1 MARTHRRQS
10 SGSWIFLLVVL
21 LVGAGVYFMWPGE
34 GGGGDANAPTGG
46 GPDGGIAGQRGED
59 GTGGGGDIE
68 PNSVVPAEI
77 IRGTGEAASQ
87 AESAFRAGVSR
98 VDAEPYEARRLIN
111 EALLSGRLDASRARQ
126 ARRLLGQLAG
136 RLLLNGTP
144 AVREDDPYT
153 LGYTFRPNEYLGNT
167 PRRKGVIS
175 RLELWIP
182 AEGIV
187 LANGLAS
194 ATQFQYGR
202 KYKMVRGPCRAVVD
216 LSDRTMDVYLCP
228 PDAPPLFL
236 RRMPVGIGAPE
247 TPTPTGTFVVS
258 GGGKVLAKR
267 YYPPAGRGSGVIQ
280 HGDPDYPLDDSGR
293 FIQIEGIEGT
303 DVSVKD
309 GYALHGTSEPE
320 SIGQAESLGCIRL
333 RSDDIAWVW
342 AMLYETKST
351 ITIKE

>member
-21 LVGAGVYFMWPGE
+21 VVGAGVYFLWPPE
-34 GGGGDANAPTGG
+34 GGDGGDANAPSGNGPGG
-46 GPDGGIAGQRGED
+46 EIASPGDGGAPQSP
-59 GTGGGGDIE
+59 E
-68 PNSVVPAEI
+68 PNSVVPAELI
-77 IRGTGEAASQ
+77 VGTGTPSDR
-87 AESAFRAGVSR
+87 AESAFRAGLAR
-98 VDAEPYEARRLIN
+98 VDAEPYEARRLLN
-111 EALLSGRLDASRARQ
+111 EALLSGRLGESRARQ
-126 ARRLLGQLAG
+126 ARRLLEQLAG

-153 LGYTFRPNEYLGNT
+153 RGYTFQPNEYLGNT

-182 AEGIV
+182 SEGIV
-187 LANGLAS
+187 LANGLPS

-228 PDAPPLFL
+228 PEAPPLFL
-236 RRMPVGIGAPE
+236 RRMTVGVGAPE
-247 TPTPTGTFVVS
+247 TPTPTGTVVVAR
-258 GGGKVLAKR
+258 GGKTLAKR

-280 HGDPDYPLDDSGR
+280 SGDPDYPLDASGR
-293 FIQIEGIEGT
+293 FIKIEGIEGT

-320 SIGQAESLGCIRL
+320 SIGKAESLGCIRMGA
-333 RSDDIAWVW
+333 DDIAWVW

-351 ITIKE
+351 VTIKE